1 MKIKVSKPEDR
12 DTLCVVLSRNGYTVR
27 QTKEKQPGSRTFQ
40 HYVEVVEAVEH
51 GD

>member
-1 MKIKVSKPEDR
+1 MKIKVSKQEDR
-12 DTLCVVLSRNGYTVR
+12 DTLCVILCRNGYTVR
-27 QTKEKQPGSRTFQ
+27 QTKEKKPGSRTFQ